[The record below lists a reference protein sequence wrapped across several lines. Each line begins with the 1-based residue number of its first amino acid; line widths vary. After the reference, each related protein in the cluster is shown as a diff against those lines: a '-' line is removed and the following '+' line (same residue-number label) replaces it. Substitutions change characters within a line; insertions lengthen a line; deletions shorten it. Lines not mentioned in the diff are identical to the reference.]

1 MLPGYLLRLAN
12 TLGHAALAGR
22 APLLETLVVPIR
34 IWPDD
39 LDVYGHVNNGRF
51 LTLMDLGR
59 YDTFTRTG
67 LGRAMIAQRMKPL
80 VAGATIEFRR
90 ELRAF
95 QTANLHSRILGWD
108 EQALYFE
115 HRLERGG
122 QLCAHGLVRIVTKQG
137 RRTVPPAEC
146 FALIGFHGSPPD
158 DGGLLAPIRPT
169 RLLRPEPRASVKPV
183 D

>member
-1 MLPGYLLRLAN
+1 MLTGYVLRLAN
-12 TLGHAALAGR
+12 TLGHAALAQR
-22 APLLETLVVPIR
+22 ASLLETLVVPLR

-51 LTLMDLGR
+51 LTLMDQGR
-59 YDTFTRTG
+59 YDSLVRTG
-67 LGRAMIAQRMKPL
+67 LGRALLAHRMKPL

-90 ELRAF
+90 ELKAF
-95 QTANLHSRILGWD
+95 QSASLHSRIAGWD
-108 EQALYFE
+108 DQALYFE

-122 QLCAHGLVRIVTKQG
+122 QLCAHGLVRLVTKQG

-146 FALIGFHGSPPD
+146 FALIGFHEPSPD
-158 DGGLLAPIRPT
+158 HRGLLDPIRPT
-169 RLLRPEPRASVKPV
+169 RLPGTGRAPSVKQV